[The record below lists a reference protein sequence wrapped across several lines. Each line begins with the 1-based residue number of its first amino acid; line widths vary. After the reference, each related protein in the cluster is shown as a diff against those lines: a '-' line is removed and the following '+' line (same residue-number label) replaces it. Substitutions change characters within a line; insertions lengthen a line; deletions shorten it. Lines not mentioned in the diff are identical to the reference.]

1 MALMMSVTPA
11 TALSADDTESATN
24 TDDYEITWDSSVL
37 SRIDIGGS
45 GSSFSS
51 NGITV
56 TCGSSG
62 YVLWRVHSSRG
73 NEINLNDPGSSIT
86 FTHESTKIKSIE
98 IYGVP
103 SPYVNISPW
112 YHPVDGDVTYSGIFK
127 WSAGTAGPQSSVEM
141 LEKGEEG
148 SITNIS
154 KVVFTVVPIHV
165 TGVSLDKTTT
175 QTVNKDNTTPYVTF
189 TASISP
195 DNATDKKV
203 KWSVNNDNVKLYS
216 DSICQTEVGTD
227 AVETLTVYAKGMSA
241 GNATVT
247 VTTNDSSKTASCN
260 MVVEDVNT
268 VINLINALPAAE
280 NVTVNDVDAIDAAR
294 NAYENL
300 AYEVKESFSS
310 EALKKLT
317 DAEEALRELDRFYV
331 DSGDGSTWTK
341 GSGSTL
347 PFVFK
352 KIVRDELIREF
363 FKGVKVDGNSV
374 DPKQDGTKNYDIGF
388 GSVVITFQPA
398 YLERL
403 SLGDHIVTASFGE
416 KTVDAKFTINPAPES
431 SEDTTPKYRLPKTG
445 IE

>member
-1 MALMMSVTPA
+1 MRT
-11 TALSADDTESATN
+11 
-24 TDDYEITWDSSVL
+24 
-37 SRIDIGGS
+37 GG
-45 GSSFSS
+45 
-51 NGITV
+51 
-56 TCGSSG
+56 
-62 YVLWRVHSSRG
+62 
-73 NEINLNDPGSSIT
+73 SIT

-98 IYGVP
+98 IHGAPLMYG
-103 SPYVNISPW
+103 NISPW
-112 YHPVDGDVTYSGIFK
+112 YHPVDGDITNSGITK
-127 WSAGTAGPQSSVEM
+127 WSAGTDGPQSSVIM
-141 LEKGEEG
+141 LEQSEG
-148 SITNIS
+148 DFTHIINIS

-175 QTVNKDNTTPYVTF
+175 QTVNKDNTTPYVTL

-195 DNATDKKV
+195 DSATDKKV
-203 KWSVNNDNVKLYS
+203 KWSVDNTNVKLYS

-227 AVETLTVYAKGMSA
+227 AVDTLTVYAKGMSA

-247 VTTNDSSKTASCN
+247 VTTNDSLKTASCN

-268 VINLINALPAAE
+268 VINLINALPA

-300 AYEVKESFSS
+300 ANEVKESFSS
-310 EALKKLT
+310 DVLAKLT
-317 DAEEALRELDRFYV
+317 DAEAKLAELDKFSV
-331 DSGDGSTWTK
+331 DSGDGSRWTK

-352 KIVRDELIREF
+352 RSIRDDTIREF

-374 DPKQDGTKNYDIGF
+374 DLEQDGTKNYDIGF